1 MTALLSPANRL
12 RFSPRLCAI
21 AALALITACGTPQE
35 RCINSAT
42 RDLRIVNRLIGETET
57 NLKRG
62 YALEEVVRTHTR
74 WVVCKRGIAATATTP
89 AQAPVMCLRDRKY
102 TVTRPKAINLAD
114 ERQTLAELQKKR
126 RTLTRDASKLIQQCK
141 VIHPE

>member
-1 MTALLSPANRL
+1 MPASLPFVSRI
-12 RFSPRLCAI
+12 RFSPRLI
-21 AALALITACGTPQE
+21 ALGALVLLVGCGTPQE

-42 RDLRIVNRLIGETET
+42 RDLRIVNRLIANTET

-62 YALEEVVRTHTR
+62 YALEEVEVTRWR
-74 WVVCKRGIAATATTP
+74 WVVCKRAVAATPTTP
-89 AQAPVMCLRDRKY
+89 AQPAQMCFRDYDY

-114 ERQTLAELQKKR
+114 ERQKLAELQKKR
-126 RTLTRDASKLIQQCK
+126 RELNKEASKVIAQCK